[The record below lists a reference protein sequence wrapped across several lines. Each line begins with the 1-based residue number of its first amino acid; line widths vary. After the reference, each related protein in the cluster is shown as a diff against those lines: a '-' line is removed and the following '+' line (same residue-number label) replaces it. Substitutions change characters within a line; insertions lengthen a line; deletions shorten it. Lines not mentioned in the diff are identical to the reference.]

1 MTKFISWNVN
11 GLRACNGKGF
21 SEAFKAL
28 DADFFCL
35 QETKMQAGQ
44 LDLQFEG
51 YKSYWS
57 YADKKGYSGTA
68 IYTRHDPLAVSY
80 GLGIDEHDHEG
91 RVITLEMPEY
101 FVVTAYVPNSQDG
114 LRRLDYRMKWDEDFR
129 NYLMELRKK
138 KPVIACGDFNV
149 AHQEIDLKNPKSNRR
164 NAGFTDEEREQFSNL
179 LNAGFTDTFRF
190 FHPDET
196 GIYSWWSYRFKARE
210 KNAGWRIDYF
220 IVSDNLNDQL
230 ADAKIHTEIFGSDHC
245 PVEVVL
251 KYQREETARTLE
263 TSAGNG
269 LTPASPHLFLQA
281 SPPHSDR
288 HQPDRHQL
296 NPIEYNENVFQ
307 ASAGRCGRHAD
318 CFCLHLPD
326 GIYHAGRHAECGR
339 QQTGHQRWKC
349 FTH

>member
-68 IYTRHDPLAVSY
+68 IYTRHDPLSVSY

-220 IVSDNLNDQL
+220 IVSDDLNDQL

-251 KYQREETARTLE
+251 K
-263 TSAGNG
+263 
-269 LTPASPHLFLQA
+269 
-281 SPPHSDR
+281 
-288 HQPDRHQL
+288 
-296 NPIEYNENVFQ
+296 
-307 ASAGRCGRHAD
+307 
-318 CFCLHLPD
+318 
-326 GIYHAGRHAECGR
+326 
-339 QQTGHQRWKC
+339 
-349 FTH
+349 